1 MKPTKVI
8 CALALFFGIA
18 LASSAETEKVAQ
30 WNADIAALEVG
41 NALRG
46 KVRGKMEEVIE
57 ENPPFG
63 KCQDIWQT
71 CSDGCV
77 CIPHRGM
84 CDDLDTCVETL
95 PYDI

>member
-46 KVRGKMEEVIE
+46 KVGGKMEEVIE
-57 ENPPFG
+57 ENFDG
-63 KCQDIWQT
+63 KCQELWQT
-71 CSDGCV
+71 CNDRMGGM
-77 CIPHRGM
+77 PHRGD
-84 CDDLDTCVETL
+84 CADLDTCVETL
-95 PYDI
+95 SY